1 MNKFTEELWM
11 FFEKLSNKE
20 NFALSRFGDGE
31 LTVIN
36 AEDFDMIG
44 VGKEDE
50 FSYFNNDNKYEAS
63 RNLLDKSFTSN
74 MVGYYK
80 GIPCQCCILG
90 ERAKEIFHQIK
101 NKDNLTWANIFVNG
115 NYADFNNYLPSILE
129 DRSVIMVSH
138 KKTNVKSLPFKV
150 IEHITIDSN
159 AWIDSLEKLQNIKDV
174 IEVYEL
180 SDVVVLIAGGP
191 FANIAIHELWTW
203 NQNNTYLDVGS
214 TLDPYLFG
222 KPTRQYHANN
232 NPMHQKQCI
241 WFDAD

>member
-1 MNKFTEELWM
+1 MNNFNEELWM

-20 NFALSRFGDGE
+20 NFALCRFGDGE

-44 VGKEDE
+44 VGNEDE
-50 FSYFNNDNKYEAS
+50 FSYFNNDNKYESS
-63 RNLLDKSFTSN
+63 RNLLVKSFTSN

-80 GIPCQCCILG
+80 GIPCHCCVLKDI
-90 ERAKEIFHQIK
+90 AKEIFHQIK
-101 NKDNLTWANIFVNG
+101 TKDNLTWANIFVNG

-203 NQNNTYLDVGS
+203 NQNNTYLDIGS

-222 KPTRQYHANN
+222 KPTRQYHACN
-232 NPMHQKQCI
+232 NPMHHKQCI